1 MKGWLMCAQVTDG
14 QWKGEI
20 PAPENVEIIHY
31 LDTVRPAPSEEVYLA
46 DQYDLTSLLTDLA
59 AVEGL
64 KESVAAIAA
73 VLGDQKLSTEDEA
86 SHLKALKENMTKLQE
101 PVEQ

>member
-1 MKGWLMCAQVTDG
+1 MYVQVTDG

-31 LDTVRPAPSEEVYLA
+31 LDTVRPTTSEEIYLA
-46 DQYDLTSLLTDLA
+46 DQYNLATLLTDLG

-64 KESVAAIAA
+64 KESVAAVAA
-73 VLGDQKLSTEDEA
+73 VLRGQKVSTKDQA
-86 SHLKALKENMTKLQE
+86 GQLKAFKEAMTKLL
-101 PVEQ
+101 